1 MRHDLSGTE
10 GSDLSDTVESMARMT
25 ATDAARSF
33 SDLLNRVAAGE
44 EIEVT
49 RNGATVAVIGPTR
62 ARLVSAA
69 RFRELVSSAP
79 HPDQDFADDVRDL
92 REAVRPPEDPWAS

>member
-1 MRHDLSGTE
+1 
-10 GSDLSDTVESMARMT
+10 MT

-33 SDLLNRVAAGE
+33 SELLNRVAAGE

-69 RFRELVSSAP
+69 RFRELMDSAP
-79 HPDQDFADDVRDL
+79 HPDQDFADDVRSLKDT
-92 REAVRPPEDPWAS
+92 VGPPEDRWAS